1 MAVAQAL
8 RQWLPDVIQ
17 SIEPWMSLEDIDA
30 GARWGSDIAAELSAT
45 RFGIICLTGENQ
57 TAPWILFEAGALAKT
72 IESTFVV
79 PYLIGLDPSDIYR
92 GPLIQFQA
100 KRANLVETRE
110 LIRTINRRLEKP
122 LPDSQIE
129 RTFQMWWPKLNEIL
143 NNLPPLENSKQEKRS
158 SEDMMEEILELVRH
172 MRRSQENLLIRR
184 VVNISP
190 REERIIKMLYGLEP
204 ERKLTHGE
212 IADFFG
218 LSRTRIRQIEFQTLE
233 KLYNAPKWLLERM
246 FGKIDSINKNEFWTI
261 VGVEDNEEIS

>member
-1 MAVAQAL
+1 MKVFISWSGPRSMAVAQAL

-17 SIEPWMSLEDIDA
+17 SIEPWMSSEDIDA
-30 GARWGSDIAAELSAT
+30 GARWGNDIAAELSAT
-45 RFGIICLTGENQ
+45 RFGIICLTRENQ

-129 RTFQMWWPKLNEIL
+129 RTFQIWWPKLDETL
-143 NNLPPLENSKQEKRS
+143 NSLPSLENNKEEKRS
-158 SEDMMEEILELVRH
+158 LEDMTKEVLELVRH
-172 MRRSQENLLIRR
+172 MSWSQENLLIRR
-184 VVNISP
+184 FANISP
-190 REERIIKMLYGLEP
+190 REERIIKVLYELDP
-204 ERKLTHGE
+204 ERKLTPEE
-212 IADFFG
+212 IADWF
-218 LSRTRIRQIEFQTLE
+218 
-233 KLYNAPKWLLERM
+233 KLCENP
-246 FGKIDSINKNEFWTI
+246 SN
-261 VGVEDNEEIS
+261 